1 MYSFL
6 CLRIGCPVDGL
17 CSSLSHSISLAC
29 STIVNGCTAAIGWVY
44 HRVCGCGSSSGSSSS
59 GMGNQYESIP
69 LVDIEQ
75 RRTNIERSSSVR
87 EDANTADSSTSNTS
101 TTTTAGASNK
111 PVKYYRSVH
120 RSNATSGG
128 QPAPSGSATTTTG
141 SGKVIML

>member
-1 MYSFL
+1 
-6 CLRIGCPVDGL
+6 
-17 CSSLSHSISLAC
+17 
-29 STIVNGCTAAIGWVY
+29 
-44 HRVCGCGSSSGSSSS
+44 
-59 GMGNQYESIP
+59 MGNQYESIP